1 MSEMLVLLLAF
12 CAALVLALGGWLRA
26 SKKQGTLEGK
36 VDAGRVQLDKAKR
49 VLSELAKAVPSGRTL
64 AARLRARML
73 HKADDDRPDP
83 PVS

>member
-1 MSEMLVLLLAF
+1 MLLLAF

-26 SKKQGTLEGK
+26 SNKQGTLEGQ
-36 VDAGRVQLDKAKR
+36 VDAGRMQLDKAKR
-49 VLSELAKAVPSGRTL
+49 VLSELSRAVPSGRTL

-73 HKADDDRPDP
+73 HKAPDDRPDP

>member
-1 MSEMLVLLLAF
+1 MSELLVLLLAV

-26 SKKQGTLEGK
+26 SKRQGTLEGK

-49 VLSELAKAVPSGRTL
+49 VLKELARAVPSGRAL

-73 HKADDDRPDP
+73 HQNSDDRSDP
-83 PVS
+83 PVP

>member
-1 MSEMLVLLLAF
+1 MLVLLLAF
-12 CAALVLALGGWLRA
+12 CAALVLALAGWLRA

-49 VLSELAKAVPSGRTL
+49 VLAELARAVPRGRTL
-64 AARLRARML
+64 ATRLRARML
-73 HKADDDRPDP
+73 HKAPDDRSDP